1 MVARL
6 IDDNPTVVPRT
17 GDRLIDAGRVVIG
30 YDKASAIAHDADR
43 AGRALRESALDSGYI
58 SAADFDRIANPAT
71 MVGPF

>member
-1 MVARL
+1 MTTRRSLLELATASSML
-6 IDDNPTVVPRT
+6 
-17 GDRLIDAGRVVIG
+17 GASVIG

-43 AGRALRESALDSGYI
+43 AGRTLRESALDSGYI